1 MNDRMDNL
9 CKLTE
14 ELWNIYFN
22 FEEYQSFQ
30 AINNIL
36 DEDCIIIGTGK
47 HEFYKNIFEF
57 RNAVYE
63 EFEER
68 KNIKFKFKDFWC
80 EQKEIGLNECFVY
93 GNIHIFWESEDKN
106 VIIDMD
112 SRFSIVYKRKE
123 NGWKIV
129 HIHQSIPNIEQMDG
143 EYYPKTLSEQVKQSQ
158 EKIEELKMLAERDSL
173 TNLINFRTFKLYYER
188 WNEKNSWLFI
198 IDIDKFKQINDVYGH
213 VTGNHVLQRISNILQ
228 STIRST
234 DILCRMGGDEF
245 IILCGGFETEE
256 DATDFVQR
264 LKRNINDAKKH
275 EIAWTSISVGKTS
288 IKEGEYLEEIMARA
302 DDSLYDEKRNKKKS

>member
-68 KNIKFKFKDFWC
+68 KNIKFKFKDF
-80 EQKEIGLNECFVY
+80 
-93 GNIHIFWESEDKN
+93 
-106 VIIDMD
+106 
-112 SRFSIVYKRKE
+112 
-123 NGWKIV
+123 
-129 HIHQSIPNIEQMDG
+129 
-143 EYYPKTLSEQVKQSQ
+143 
-158 EKIEELKMLAERDSL
+158 
-173 TNLINFRTFKLYYER
+173 
-188 WNEKNSWLFI
+188 
-198 IDIDKFKQINDVYGH
+198 
-213 VTGNHVLQRISNILQ
+213 
-228 STIRST
+228 
-234 DILCRMGGDEF
+234 
-245 IILCGGFETEE
+245 
-256 DATDFVQR
+256 
-264 LKRNINDAKKH
+264 
-275 EIAWTSISVGKTS
+275 
-288 IKEGEYLEEIMARA
+288 
-302 DDSLYDEKRNKKKS
+302 